1 MYLSRERSLDAISP
15 PAGGSSAET
24 AGRAALE
31 VAIVLPTYNE
41 RANVSLVIARLTEAL
56 AGLSWQAIFVDD
68 DSPDGTAQ
76 EVAAYARVDPRI
88 RLIHRVGQRGLA
100 SACIDGMLA
109 TDAPFVAIMDA
120 DLQHDATIL
129 PRMLARLQEESL
141 DVIVATRN
149 GEGGSMGEFGQ
160 RRVLLS
166 RLGQKIGH
174 IVCRSDISDPM
185 SGFFMLRRSFLLG
198 VVPRLQRGG
207 FKILVDILASSRRP
221 VRAGEIGYTFG
232 ARCNGESKLD
242 VFVGIEYLSLIFNK
256 LLGGFL
262 PTRMGLFL
270 LVGGLGVLT
279 HIVALVSFREIFHTR
294 FVTAQVIATILAMIG
309 NFYCNNIITFRDRRL
324 RGIHVLTGL
333 IRFVVAC
340 SFAACANVLMARW
353 LWHSGIPWYL
363 AGLAGI
369 VLGSAWNLCVST
381 QLTWGQ
387 TAAAQSQLLPN
398 QDSSTSFATDLAA
411 DLTDLA
417 ADLEVSR

>member
-1 MYLSRERSLDAISP
+1 LSHEHSLDAISLT
-15 PAGGSSAET
+15 AVCSTAET
-24 AGRAALE
+24 AGRVSVAPE

-41 RANVSLVIARLTEAL
+41 RENVALVIARLTEAL
-56 AGLSWQAIFVDD
+56 SSVAWQAIFVDD
-68 DSPDGTAQ
+68 DSPDGTAD
-76 EVAAYARVDPRI
+76 EVAAHARLDPRI
-88 RLIHRVGQRGLA
+88 RLIHRIGQRGLA

-141 DVIVATRN
+141 DVIVGSRN
-149 GEGGSMGEFGQ
+149 SEGGSMGEFGQ

-166 RLGQKIGH
+166 RLGQKIGCV
-174 IVCRSDISDPM
+174 VCRCDISDPM
-185 SGFFMLRRSFLLG
+185 SGFFMLRRSFLLD

-207 FKILVDILASSRRP
+207 FKILVDILASSRRK
-221 VRAGEIGYTFG
+221 VRVGEIGYTFG
-232 ARCNGESKLD
+232 ARRNGESKLD

-270 LVGGLGVLT
+270 LVGAIGVLT
-279 HIVALVSFREIFHTR
+279 HIVSLVSFREIFHTR
-294 FVTAQVIATILAMIG
+294 FVTAQVIATFLAMIG
-309 NFYCNNIITFRDRRL
+309 NFYFNNIITFRDRRL
-324 RGIHVLTGL
+324 RGIGVLTGL

-340 SFAACANVLMARW
+340 SFAACANVLIARW
-353 LWHSGIPWYL
+353 LWQSGIPWYL

-369 VLGSAWNLCVST
+369 VLGSAWNLYVST

-387 TAAAQSQLLPN
+387 TAAAQNQLLPN
-398 QDSSTSFATDLAA
+398 EESSSPFATDLP
-411 DLTDLA
+411 TDLG
-417 ADLEVSR
+417 VSR